1 MDFSS
6 VGNSY
11 ADVIHRIRKFRAF
24 DEPEKK
30 HIFQSFTEFCS
41 PYKPPATLGKP
52 GDVFLNRKTFKLY
65 MREDSQWT
73 QWHSTSDSSRLKYPE
88 LQNRFLWIV
97 PNSGQRMVDFV
108 PSSILQRFK
117 ILDATEL
124 LKSIVSLQ
132 QKQDLTRKR
141 KSESSLNTKKGKKGR
156 LSNIEPP
163 VGWSGIDDPPT
174 QPLTSMSAPIP
185 RSNLTS
191 SLSFISPLQTPGSSS
206 SRVSLHTSI
215 SMSPQIRRDRKL
227 LERNEL
233 LERENQELK
242 MSLRIS
248 KELEKDSHMAS
259 SMTESTGREE
269 SGDGTLSI
277 DENDTRRPQLQSP
290 PPTPSILGN
299 SSNEF
304 MNRDMH
310 HNEPLF
316 PSTESESSS
325 RDAGVEEA
333 VDDIPDVAGD
343 KKPSIQV
350 KLEPQR
356 TAATPH
362 TQPEYI
368 DLTLDSD
375 DDQPSTSFQPVSKSL
390 CTVSSTSC
398 EAPCLQLTSNNPI
411 TTLNSKQ
418 TPKHIASAT
427 PSNSASPNRK
437 GQSSNSGRNRT
448 STSISHSSQIPVASP
463 IRVGSRPSTPKS
475 TPTPT
480 VFIKR
485 SSVTSIPRE
494 ASSIPTQDDDDD
506 DDEIFEIS
514 LDQFRAAVKAGKKKA
529 REEGPIP
536 DLSNAQ
542 PRSQNKVQIPVVKAE
557 PANQFIVNS
566 GELLNDLAQSP
577 EASPDD
583 APAAAMDVLGECSD
597 DGHETL
603 VIDPDAMADSE
614 DYDFDLAYPENEHQS
629 PPPPPPSRDADI
641 KMEVVDAEF
650 AHKIPDVNM
659 GNVEMERDVPNN
671 EGEENQ
677 EEGEE
682 EEDLI
687 ANLGLTLDALRVSFR
702 GKKGYKRCKI
712 CSALRLKER
721 KIKFPISDPRSML
734 HHLATSHREQVLNL
748 QNKINEFGLD
758 SEQLRAHR
766 EDDDV

>member
-1 MDFSS
+1 MDFSP

-11 ADVIHRIRKFRAF
+11 ADVIQRIRKFRTF

-30 HIFQSFTEFCS
+30 HIFQSFTEFCA
-41 PYKPPATLGKP
+41 PYKPPVTLGKP

-65 MREDSQWT
+65 MREDNQWT

-108 PSSILQRFK
+108 PSSILKRFK

-163 VGWSGIDDPPT
+163 AGWSGIDDLPT
-174 QPLTSMSAPIP
+174 QLLTSMSAPVP
-185 RSNLTS
+185 RSNLMT
-191 SLSFISPLQTPGSSS
+191 SLSSTASLQTPGSSS
-206 SRVSLHTSI
+206 SRVSLHTSV
-215 SMSPQIRRDRKL
+215 SMSPQIQRDRKL

-259 SMTESTGREE
+259 SMIESTYREE
-269 SGDGTLSI
+269 SGDSALSI
-277 DENDTRRPQLQSP
+277 DEDDTRRPQLQSP
-290 PPTPSILGN
+290 PPTPSILSN
-299 SSNEF
+299 LSNEF

-310 HNEPLF
+310 HDEPLL
-316 PSTESESSS
+316 PLTESESSS
-325 RDAGVEEA
+325 RDARVEEA
-333 VDDIPDVAGD
+333 GDDIIAMHGD

-350 KLEPQR
+350 KSEPQT

-362 TQPEYI
+362 THPEYI

-375 DDQPSTSFQPVSKSL
+375 DDQPFTSFRPVSKSL
-390 CTVSSTSC
+390 CTVSSASC
-398 EAPCLQLTSNNPI
+398 EAPCLQLTSNKPI
-411 TTLNSKQ
+411 TTLNSRQ
-418 TPKHIASAT
+418 TPKHASAT

-448 STSISHSSQIPVASP
+448 STSISRSSRTPVTSSS
-463 IRVGSRPSTPKS
+463 RVGPLPSTPKS
-475 TPTPT
+475 TPTD
-480 VFIKR
+480 VIKR
-485 SSVTSIPRE
+485 STVNPILRG
-494 ASSIPTQDDDDD
+494 ASSIPSQDD

-514 LDQFRAAVKAGKKKA
+514 PDQFRAAVKAGKNKA
-529 REEGPIP
+529 REDGTIP
-536 DLSNAQ
+536 DSSNVQ
-542 PRSQNKVQIPVVKAE
+542 PHTQNKVQIPVVKAE
-557 PANQFIVNS
+557 PANEFIAKS
-566 GELLNDLAQSP
+566 GKLMNDLVQSP
-577 EASPDD
+577 EASLDD
-583 APAAAMDVLGECSD
+583 APAAAMDVSGERSD
-597 DGHETL
+597 DGYETL
-603 VIDPDAMADSE
+603 VIDPDAAADSE
-614 DYDFDLAYPENEHQS
+614 DFDFDLAYPENEHQS
-629 PPPPPPSRDADI
+629 LPPPPPSRDADI
-641 KMEVVDAEF
+641 KMEDVDAES
-650 AHKIPDVNM
+650 AQKTPDVTM
-659 GNVEMERDVPNN
+659 GNAEMERDAPND
-671 EGEENQ
+671 EEEENQ

-682 EEDLI
+682 EQDLI
-687 ANLGLTLDALRVSFR
+687 ANLGLTLDVLRVSFR

-712 CSALRLKER
+712 CSALGLKER
-721 KIKFPISDPRSML
+721 KIKFPTSDPHSML

-748 QNKINEFGLD
+748 QNKITEFGLD

-766 EDDDV
+766 EDDD